1 MKIQEDARYAKSDE
15 WARVEGTTATVGV
28 SDYAQDKLGDV
39 VFVGEIAVGKEV
51 KAGEI
56 LTSVE
61 SVKAASDIYSPVSGK
76 VVEVN
81 HEVTAKPE
89 LLNSDPFG
97 AGWLAKIEFSNPE
110 ELNALMSAADYAEY
124 RKE

>member
-15 WARVEGTTATVGV
+15 WVRVEGQVGV
-28 SDYAQDKLGDV
+28 VGISDYAQDKLGDI
-39 VFVGEIAVGKEV
+39 VFVGEIAVGSEV
-51 KAGEI
+51 KAGDL
-56 LTSVE
+56 LTSIE

-81 HEVTAKPE
+81 SEVTAKPE
-89 LLNSDPFG
+89 LVNSDAFG
-97 AGWLAKIEFSNPE
+97 AGWLAKIQLSDPAEVSS
-110 ELNALMSAADYAEY
+110 LMSAAEYAEY

>member
-97 AGWLAKIEFSNPE
+97 AGWLAKIELSNPE

>member
-1 MKIQEDARYAKSDE
+1 MKIQEEARYAKSDE
-15 WARVEGTTATVGV
+15 WARADGGVATVGV
-28 SDYAQDKLGDV
+28 SDYAQQKLGDV
-39 VFVGEIAVGKEV
+39 VFVGEISVGATV

-76 VVEVN
+76 VVAVN
-81 HEVTAKPE
+81 HEVITKPE
-89 LLNSDPFG
+89 LINTDPYG
-97 AGWLAKIEFSNPE
+97 AGWLAKIELSAPE
-110 ELNALMSAADYAEY
+110 ELNTLMGAADYAEY

>member
-15 WARVEGTTATVGV
+15 WARAEGGVATVGV
-28 SDYAQDKLGDV
+28 SDYAQQKLGDV
-39 VFVGEIAVGKEV
+39 VFVGEISVGATV

-76 VVEVN
+76 VVAVN
-81 HEVTAKPE
+81 HEVITKPE
-89 LLNSDPFG
+89 LINTDPYG
-97 AGWLAKIEFSNPE
+97 AGWLAKIELSAPE
-110 ELNALMSAADYAEY
+110 ELNTLMGAADYAEY

>member
-1 MKIQEDARYAKSDE
+1 MKIQNDARYAKSDE
-15 WARVEGTTATVGV
+15 WARAEGGIATVGI

-39 VFVGEIAVGKEV
+39 VFVGEISVGAAV

-61 SVKAASDIYSPVSGK
+61 SVKAASDIYCPVSGK

-89 LLNSDPFG
+89 LINSDPFG
-97 AGWLAKIEFSNPE
+97 EGWLAKIELSNSE

>member
-1 MKIQEDARYAKSDE
+1 MKIQDDARYAKSDE
-15 WARVEGTTATVGV
+15 WARSEGLTATVGV

-51 KAGEI
+51 KAGAI

-81 HEVTAKPE
+81 HDVTAKPE
-89 LLNSDPFG
+89 LINSDPFG
-97 AGWLAKIEFSNPE
+97 AGWLAKIELSNPD

>member
-1 MKIQEDARYAKSDE
+1 MKIQNDARYAKSDE
-15 WARVEGTTATVGV
+15 WVRVEGGVAFVGI
-28 SDYAQDKLGDV
+28 SDYAQNKLGDI
-39 VFVGEIAVGKEV
+39 VFVGDIAVGTV
-51 KAGEI
+51 LKAGDL

-61 SVKAASDIYSPVSGK
+61 SVKAASDVYCPVSGK

-89 LLNSDPFG
+89 LLNSDAFG
-97 AGWLAKIEFSNPE
+97 AGWLAKIELSNPE
-110 ELNALMSAADYAEY
+110 ELKALMSASDYAEY

>member
-15 WARVEGTTATVGV
+15 WVRVEGQVAVVGI
-28 SDYAQDKLGDV
+28 SDYAQEKLGDI
-39 VFVGEIAVGKEV
+39 VFVGDIAVGSEL
-51 KAGEI
+51 KAGDL

-81 HEVTAKPE
+81 SEVVAKPE
-89 LLNSDPFG
+89 LVNSDAFG
-97 AGWLAKIEFSNPE
+97 AGWLAKIELSNPAE
-110 ELNALMSAADYAEY
+110 VNSLMSAAEYAEY
-124 RKE
+124 RKD

>member
-1 MKIQEDARYAKSDE
+1 MKIQNEARYAKSDE
-15 WARVEGTTATVGV
+15 WVQVEGGTATVGI
-28 SDYAQDKLGDV
+28 SDYAQNKLGDI
-39 VFVGEIAVGKEV
+39 VFVGDISVGTV
-51 KAGEI
+51 LKAGDL

-61 SVKAASDIYSPVSGK
+61 SVKAASDVYTPVSGK

-89 LLNSDPFG
+89 LMNSDPFG
-97 AGWLAKIEFSNPE
+97 AGWLARIELSSPD
-110 ELNALMSAADYAEY
+110 ELNGLMSASDYAEY